1 LHPHR
6 LIDALP
12 PMNAPV
18 ALDRL
23 RQVAPQLY
31 ELLRDQIVSLSLP
44 PGTPLSRTELAAQF
58 GVSQTPVRDALM
70 RLQEEGL
77 VDVFPQAATRVS
89 KIDMTKAVQAHFL
102 RRSIELE
109 IVRELA
115 APDNP
120 VTADLIIRLR
130 RFLEDQTR
138 LATGADYL
146 AFSDADHAFHRELY
160 RAAGMG
166 DLLQL
171 LQSRSGHIE
180 RLRRLHL
187 PSPGKMQQVIDDHL
201 RIVEAIAARQVDAA
215 QASLRAHLS
224 GTLSQVDEIRARHP
238 DYF

>member
-1 LHPHR
+1 
-6 LIDALP
+6 
-12 PMNAPV
+12 MNAPI

-31 ELLRDQIVSLSLP
+31 ELLRDRIVSLSLP
-44 PGTPLSRTELAAQF
+44 PGTALARTELAAQF

-102 RRSIELE
+102 RRAIELE
-109 IVRELA
+109 IVRDLA
-115 APDNP
+115 APENA
-120 VTADLIIRLR
+120 VTADLIVRLR
-130 RFLEDQTR
+130 RILEDQTR
-138 LATGADYL
+138 LAAAADYL

-166 DLLQL
+166 ELLQL

-187 PSPGKMQQVIDDHL
+187 PTPGKMQQVIDDHL
-201 RIVEAIAARQVDAA
+201 RIVEAIAARQTDVA